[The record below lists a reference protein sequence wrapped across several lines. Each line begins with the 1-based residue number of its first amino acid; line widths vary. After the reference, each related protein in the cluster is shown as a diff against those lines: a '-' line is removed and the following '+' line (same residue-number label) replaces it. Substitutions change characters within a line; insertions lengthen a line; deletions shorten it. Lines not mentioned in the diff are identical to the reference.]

1 MVQAWPA
8 RALVW
13 DPGQDPGLGPGQGP
27 GLGPWPGPLVLG
39 GAGRVFRRPCVSD
52 KLFEVGAGQ
61 TSGTGEGS
69 LVLTKQALAFTPVLV
84 FPFTIQP
91 SYY

>member
-1 MVQAWPA
+1 M
-8 RALVW
+8 
-13 DPGQDPGLGPGQGP
+13 
-27 GLGPWPGPLVLG
+27 
-39 GAGRVFRRPCVSD
+39 FRRPCVSD